1 MAGITHI
8 ALGLAVGRLY
18 AGRPSL
24 GASLV
29 FAGLSFLPDVDF
41 IGHVLGVPYASAF
54 GHRGATHSLVFAAGV
69 GLIGGCVER
78 WRNGGG
84 LRAAGFVGLTVASHP
99 LLDALTTG
107 GLGVALLWPWSE
119 ERFFAPVRP
128 IPVSPMGLGVFT
140 ARGLRVMAAEA
151 LPSLILALLARMP
164 ARGGRV

>member
-24 GASLV
+24 RASLL
-29 FAGLSFLPDVDF
+29 FAGLSFLPDADF
-41 IGHVLGVPYASAF
+41 IGHVLGVPYASPF
-54 GHRGATHSLVFAAGV
+54 GHRGATHSLAFAVGV
-69 GLIGGCVER
+69 GLLGGWIARRRGE
-78 WRNGGG
+78 GG
-84 LRAAGFVGLTVASHP
+84 LRAGAFVGLTVASHP

-119 ERFFAPVRP
+119 ARFFAPVRP

-151 LPSLILALLARMP
+151 LPSLILALLARMRER
-164 ARGGRV
+164 RG